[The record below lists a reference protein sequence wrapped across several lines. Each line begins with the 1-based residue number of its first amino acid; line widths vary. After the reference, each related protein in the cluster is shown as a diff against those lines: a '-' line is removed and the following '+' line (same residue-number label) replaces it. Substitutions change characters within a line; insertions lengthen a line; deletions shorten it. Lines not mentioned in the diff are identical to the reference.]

1 MADHGGARGG
11 HVHRH
16 VRKRSPVYR
25 GGQLFVYRRDP
36 APVAAITGAGERANP
51 GRRREGTLSG
61 VFLAFQQ
68 EWVKINFYIFN
79 VIYYA
84 RGYLAGRKEGKM
96 VENLL
101 WFALL
106 AAIVYPLGV
115 AIGELLYQIIKR
127 I

>member
-1 MADHGGARGG
+1 MF
-11 HVHRH
+11 
-16 VRKRSPVYR
+16 VYR
-25 GGQLFVYRRDP
+25 GEP